1 MKKRK
6 WLTLAGITT
15 TAALLLAACGS
26 SSNGTNTYSYVY
38 STEPNTLDYI
48 QTNRATTADVVGNL
62 VDGLLGNDQYGNFTP
77 ALAEEWS
84 VSQDGLTYT
93 YKLRQDAKWYTADGE
108 EYANVTAKDF
118 VTGIKHA
125 VDSKSEALYL
135 IQNSI
140 KGLDDYVTG
149 KTNDFS
155 TVGVKAVDDYTVQ
168 YTLERPES
176 YWNSK
181 TTSTILFP
189 VNEEFLKSKGSDFG
203 KVDPNGI
210 LYNGPYILKSLT
222 SKSTIEY
229 AKNQNYYDKDNVF
242 IEQIKLSYY
251 DGSDQDSLI
260 RNFEDGAYSVARIFP
275 NSSTY
280 ATVSGKYKDNIVYSQ
295 QDGTSYFYHLNF
307 NRESYNHTAKTSD
320 EQKNAT
326 KQAILNRNFRVAVNY
341 AIDRTAY
348 SAQVNGEDAAKNTL
362 RNTFVPPTF
371 VQIGDKDYGQVLAE
385 KLAASNSE
393 WSGIDLSDA
402 QDAYYNADKAKETF
416 AKAKEELQA
425 QGVQFPIRLDLP
437 TSSSSKNLVSQAQSV
452 KQSIE
457 TALGTDN
464 VIVDVQQ
471 LSEDELNNATYFATT
486 AAQKDYDLTTSG
498 WIPDYQDPSTYLD
511 TLGTVSG
518 GNLQNFGFEP
528 GQDHANISTIGLN
541 TYTDLLNTA
550 NAENDNVASR
560 YEKYAQAEAW
570 LIDNGIIM
578 PMISAGGSPS
588 VARTVPFS
596 RANSWIGAKGTS
608 YNYKYLQLQSDVV
621 TTKQY
626 EDARTKWQ
634 EEKTKSNEEAQKDLT
649 NHIK

>member
-6 WLTLAGITT
+6 WLMLAGITS
-15 TAALLLAACGS
+15 TAAFLLAACGS
-26 SSNGTNTYSYVY
+26 STNSSNTYSYVY
-38 STEPNTLDYI
+38 VNEPNTLDYI
-48 QTNRATTADVVGNL
+48 QTNRATTSDVVGNL

-77 ALAEEWS
+77 ALAKEWT

-93 YKLRQDAKWYTADGE
+93 YKLREDAKWYTADGE

-149 KTNDFS
+149 KTTDFS
-155 TVGVKAVDDYTVQ
+155 TVGVKAVDDYTVE
-168 YTLERPES
+168 YTLTRPES

-189 VNEEFLKSKGSDFG
+189 VNEEFLKAKGDDFG
-203 KVDPNGI
+203 KVEPNGI
-210 LYNGPYILKSLT
+210 LYNGPYLLKSLT

-229 AKNQNYYDKDNVF
+229 AKNQNYYDKDNVH
-242 IEQIKLSYY
+242 IEQVKLSYF
-251 DGSDQDSLI
+251 DGSDQEALV
-260 RNFEDGAYSVARIFP
+260 RNFEDGAYTVATVYP

-280 ATVSGKYKDNIVYSQ
+280 AKVAEKYKDNIIYSQ
-295 QDGTSYFYHLNF
+295 QDGTSFFYHLNF
-307 NRESYNHTAKTSD
+307 NRESYNYTGKTTD

-326 KQAILNRNFRVAVNY
+326 KQAVLNRNFRVAVNY

-348 SAQVNGEDAAKNTL
+348 SAQTNGQEAANNTI

-371 VQIGDKDYGQVLAE
+371 VQIGEKNYGQVISD
-385 KLAASNSE
+385 KLVTANSE

-402 QDAYYNADKAKETF
+402 HDAYYNVDKAKETF
-416 AKAKEELQA
+416 AKAKEELEA

-437 TSSSSKNLVSQAQSV
+437 TNSSSKTLVSQAQSV

-457 TALGTDN
+457 TALGTEN

-486 AAQKDYDLTTSG
+486 AAQKDYDLTTDG
-498 WIPDYQDPSTYLD
+498 WVPDYQDPSTYLD
-511 TLGTVSG
+511 TLNTENGAHM
-518 GNLQNFGFEP
+518 QNFGFEP
-528 GQDHANISTIGLN
+528 GQDHANISTVGLN
-541 TYTDLLNTA
+541 TYTSLLNTA
-550 NAENDNVASR
+550 NQENSDVASR
-560 YEKYAQAEAW
+560 YEKYAEAEAW

-578 PMISAGGSPS
+578 PMNSAGGTPS
-588 VARTVPFS
+588 LNRTVPFS
-596 RANSWIGAKGTS
+596 RANSWIGAKGTV
-608 YNYKYLQLQSDVV
+608 YNYKYLQLQNDIV

-626 EDARTKWQ
+626 EDTRKKWQ
-634 EEKTKSNEEAQKDLT
+634 EEKTTSNEEAQKELA
-649 NHIK
+649 NHVK